1 MDKHGTKATLQVG
14 DYHYASCK
22 VLYILWGL
30 QHYVPSYSNL
40 PIMSWTPSRSA
51 IPARCPSFSLGLNPG
66 ATIYQPVT
74 GVPKQKC
81 GHYSITKDSTS
92 PKTQCGFRSCHW
104 KTCCPW
110 KYHGKIDGWN
120 QRLMKLPPTIGL
132 GIWPSLRYSSTDWK
146 TSFSALALPGCRPQK
161 TNRTSEA
168 FRPQKESSNTKIQAF
183 QLFPLFPL
191 FQLDDDHVVD
201 FALLLGHSDN
211 AQDSRQFEPQ
221 SACTFKKGR
230 RIFTGK
236 KSSVSLLLWFQTSAC
251 AMNLDHSVLSQ
262 MQLDSCNPTLKLRSI
277 CIWR

>member
-1 MDKHGTKATLQVG
+1 MQNFVYIVGLAALCTKLFPSPNHVMNTIPQRYSREMSKFQSWAQSWGHDIFTRASLV
-14 DYHYASCK
+14 YANGS
-22 VLYILWGL
+22 
-30 QHYVPSYSNL
+30 
-40 PIMSWTPSRSA
+40 
-51 IPARCPSFSLGLNPG
+51 IPLLD
-66 ATIYQPVT
+66 QPVT

-81 GHYSITKDSTS
+81 SHYSITKDSTS

-110 KYHGKIDGWN
+110 KCQGKIDGWN

-211 AQDSRQFEPQ
+211 AQDSRQLEPQ

-230 RIFTGK
+230 IIFTGK
-236 KSSVSLLLWFQTSAC
+236 KSSVS
-251 AMNLDHSVLSQ
+251 
-262 MQLDSCNPTLKLRSI
+262 
-277 CIWR
+277 